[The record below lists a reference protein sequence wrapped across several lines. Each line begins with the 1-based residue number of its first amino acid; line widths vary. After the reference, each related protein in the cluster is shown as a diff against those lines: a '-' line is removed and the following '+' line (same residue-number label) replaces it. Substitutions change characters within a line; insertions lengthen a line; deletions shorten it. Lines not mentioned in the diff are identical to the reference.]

1 MFLILLVDD
10 DAKFLLALRTVLEG
24 EGYRVLSAPDGKVA
38 VATTMQQRPDLIVT
52 DWIMPRVDGVA
63 FCRWLK
69 SRPATNSIPVV
80 MLSAAVLP
88 LAPEPPWNVFLRK
101 PVSTECLLGAIASL
115 LDERVRLF
123 GRFGQSTPAWN
134 EPPVTD
140 ARVPQRTHTNE
151 QQDPCLTDAIAGR
164 SPHAKPV

>member
-1 MFLILLVDD
+1 VLIILLVDD
-10 DAKFLLALRTVLEG
+10 DTKFLLALRTVLEG

-38 VATTMQQRPDLIVT
+38 VATAMQQRPDLIVT

-69 SRPATNSIPVV
+69 SRPATDSIPVV
-80 MLSAAVLP
+80 MLSAALLP
-88 LAPEPPWNVFLRK
+88 VPVFLSK
-101 PVSTECLLGAIASL
+101 PVSIERLLGVIVSR

-123 GRFGQSTPAWN
+123 GPFTPARN

-140 ARVPQRTHTNE
+140 ARVPQRTHPNE
-151 QQDPCLTDAIAGR
+151 QQDQRLAGAIPR
-164 SPHAKPV
+164 RNPHAKPL